1 MKLFCKTS
9 QWLGR
14 SGVLFGALVSGLG
27 AADEASSASVHSAP
41 AMVEPAKHR
50 LFPLMSDR
58 MREQIQKRGR
68 ELPPP
73 FGVMAL
79 GNWLDSDWD
88 FISASISLSDSP
100 YIEIP
105 AGETATMDLQ
115 STTTGF
121 KADVW
126 VLPFVD
132 LMIGG
137 GRVDVDS
144 SLNLVDI
151 PLSYNP
157 GQGVVR
163 GDKVVPLKFDGEYY
177 SFGFVIAGAYR
188 NFYGAID
195 ASWIKTSL
203 NGDASL
209 SADGFWTLT
218 VSPKI
223 GYNTG
228 MTQFYIGARYLSK
241 NEHYIGTVALAS
253 GHTLGFDVQVDTASW
268 APNFG
273 IRTVIREHWE
283 ILIECA
289 FDTRHQVTGGVGYRW

>member
-1 MKLFCKTS
+1 MIVELETRLIPTPPMNLLRKTTER
-9 QWLGR
+9 LGR
-14 SGVLFGALVSGLG
+14 CALLLVVLIVGLK
-27 AADEASSASVHSAP
+27 ADEPVIASAD
-41 AMVEPAKHR
+41 EPAPGGIEPGKNR
-50 LFPLMSDR
+50 LFPLMTDK
-58 MREQIQKRGR
+58 MRKHIKERAR

-73 FGVMAL
+73 YGVMAL

-88 FISASISLSDSP
+88 FIGASVSLSDSP

-115 STTTGF
+115 STTKGF

-137 GRVDVDS
+137 GRADIDS
-144 SLNLVDI
+144 SLSLIDI
-151 PLSYNP
+151 PISYTP

-163 GDKVVPLKFDGEYY
+163 GDKVVPLRFDGEYY
-177 SFGFVIAGAYR
+177 SFGVVIAGAYKR
-188 NFYGAID
+188 FYGAID

-218 VSPKI
+218 VSPKV
-223 GYNTG
+223 GYNAG

-241 NEHYIGTVALAS
+241 
-253 GHTLGFDVQVDTASW
+253 
-268 APNFG
+268 
-273 IRTVIREHWE
+273 
-283 ILIECA
+283 
-289 FDTRHQVTGGVGYRW
+289 

>member
-1 MKLFCKTS
+1 MPSNWF
-9 QWLGR
+9 GR
-14 SGVLFGALVSGLG
+14 GCILIIALATGLR
-27 AADEASSASVHSAP
+27 ANEPADALSSDIAP
-41 AMVEPAKHR
+41 ATAGPAKHR
-50 LFPLMSDR
+50 LFPLMSAR
-58 MREQIQKRGR
+58 MREEIQKRGR

-73 FGVMAL
+73 YGVMAL

-88 FISASISLSDSP
+88 FLSASVSLSDSP
-100 YIEIP
+100 YVDIP

-115 STTTGF
+115 STTVGF

-137 GRVDVDS
+137 GRADIDAN
-144 SLNLVDI
+144 LNLFDV
-151 PLSYNP
+151 PVSFSP
-157 GQGVVR
+157 GQGVTR
-163 GDKVVPLKFDGEYY
+163 GDKIVPMKFDGEYY
-177 SFGFVIAGAYR
+177 SFGFVIAGAYKK
-188 NFYGAID
+188 FYGAID
-195 ASWIKTSL
+195 ASWIKTQL

-223 GYNTG
+223 GYNAG

-241 NEHYIGTVALAS
+241 NEHYVGTVPLAS
-253 GHTLGFDVQVDTASW
+253 GQTLGFDVQIETASW

-273 IRTVIREHWE
+273 IRTVVREHWE
-283 ILIECA
+283 VLVECA
-289 FDTRHQVTGGVGYRW
+289 FSTRRQITAGVGYRW